1 MTLSESRYL
10 CFGSPSLKG
19 PKCHPSFSM
28 CERSWGQRPWRRGWT
43 SGASFSP
50 WPLDWSPH
58 LCSGRHILWL
68 RCLGRLSPL
77 HPPPVS
83 PTQLDTGSIRL
94 LIALL
99 GSLWVPPEPLA
110 FRVPHTPI
118 LVGVPTPAQCSH
130 GQGGI
135 LLDPWEF
142 LARCWPLPRVPCS
155 SLTPLGFFQ
164 QRLRSA
170 SSWKL
175 PLTVSYPECC
185 SFSS

>member
-1 MTLSESRYL
+1 MEEGLD
-10 CFGSPSLKG
+10 F
-19 PKCHPSFSM
+19 
-28 CERSWGQRPWRRGWT
+28 WGQFLPL
-43 SGASFSP
+43 ASRLEPSSLL
-50 WPLDWSPH
+50 WPPH
-58 LCSGRHILWL
+58 PL
-68 RCLGRLSPL
+68 RCLGRLNPL

-110 FRVPHTPI
+110 FGVPHTPI
-118 LVGVPTPAQCSH
+118 LVGVPSPAQCSH
-130 GQGGI
+130 GKGGI
-135 LLDPWEF
+135 LLDPREF

-155 SLTPLGFFQ
+155 SFTPLSFFQ